1 VESEKY
7 IIFFYEEWLR
17 SMVEKNGWGAWLR
30 RMVEKNGWEEWLRS
44 VVKEHGEM
52 KGISTNHCVNP
63 KSPYLLTTWQL

>member
-30 RMVEKNGWEEWLRS
+30 S

-52 KGISTNHCVNP
+52 KGISTNHRVNP